1 MRLREFGLRKSLS
14 SSLVAQAEREPERR
28 GELAAEQTPESAMP
42 AWKASPSL
50 MRPPSLQAP
59 AADAEPW
66 TFAEVRAEE
75 GTRCEMA
82 LAAAKVATGRAAL
95 EACSAVGLV
104 DSEKAQDPILPATAG
119 LHEAVFARAIPP
131 EE

>member
-1 MRLREFGLRKSLS
+1 
-14 SSLVAQAEREPERR
+14 
-28 GELAAEQTPESAMP
+28 MP

-66 TFAEVRAEE
+66 AFAKEQAEE
-75 GTRCEMA
+75 ETRWEMA
-82 LAAAKVATGRAAL
+82 IAAAKPATGHAAL

-104 DSEKAQDPILPATAG
+104 DSEKAPDPILPATAG